1 MEKSRGFQE
10 VVAWQKAHQLVL
22 AIYRLTKQFPKDELF
37 CLTSQIRRSA
47 ISIAANIA
55 EGYRKRTKP
64 DKLKFMN
71 ISQGSLDETHY
82 YLILAHDL
90 EYANTLLLQGQLE
103 EVAKILS
110 AYAQG
115 IERN

>member
-1 MEKSRGFQE
+1 M
-10 VVAWQKAHQLVL
+10 VL
-22 AIYRLTKQFPKDELF
+22 AVYRLTKQFPKEELF

-64 DKLKFMN
+64 DKLRFLN

-82 YLILAHDL
+82 YLILAQDL
-90 EYANTLLLQGQLE
+90 EYANTLLLQGQIE
-103 EVAKILS
+103 EVAKLLS
-110 AYAQG
+110 AYCHG
-115 IERN
+115 IERNNLPTPRS

>member
-10 VVAWQKAHQLVL
+10 VMAWQKAHQLVL
-22 AIYRLTKQFPKDELF
+22 AVYQLTKQFPKEELF

-47 ISIAANIA
+47 TSVAANIA

-64 DKLKFMN
+64 DKLRFMN
-71 ISQGSLDETHY
+71 ISQGSLDETQY

-90 EYANTLLLQGQLE
+90 EYADTLLLQAQLE
-103 EVAKILS
+103 EVAKLLN
-110 AYAQG
+110 AYAHG